1 MVRLYSGRDLGD
13 DNDAEA
19 DGGQLPRWRVFLRR
33 ALRLNFPP
41 GSLFQWATEGRPL
54 VGHANAAAGTAL
66 PSSSAA
72 SCVQPAASASQ
83 AAAVA
88 AVHVVHPYSAAF
100 AQLLPP
106 HLRAPIPSGP
116 TP

>member
-1 MVRLYSGRDLGD
+1 MVRLNCARDIGD
-13 DNDAEA
+13 DSDAEA
-19 DGGQLPRWRVFLRR
+19 DGGPPPRWRVFVRR
-33 ALRLNFPP
+33 ALDFSP

-54 VGHANAAAGTAL
+54 VGHTAL

-88 AVHVVHPYSAAF
+88 AVRVVHPYSAAF

-106 HLRAPIPSGP
+106 HLRAPIPSANP
-116 TP
+116 